1 MLYTSRR
8 CAKKNHKLLKSN
20 RITLNNKLKNTKG
33 RKKMIAFIVTT
44 IICFITYLLLTT
56 GSGTVGL
63 WSIEEILLGIILSAV
78 VGFVTRT
85 IFIKKSL
92 RMLNPARWILF
103 LAYVIGP
110 FFIGMTKANFDVAY
124 RVITGK
130 INPGI
135 VKISPGLKT
144 DLGITMLANSITLTP
159 GTLTV
164 DIDED
169 KNDLYVH
176 WINVKKEALTK
187 KPVDCKHIC
196 GNFSTW
202 IRRIAE

>member
-1 MLYTSRR
+1 MISFI
-8 CAKKNHKLLKSN
+8 
-20 RITLNNKLKNTKG
+20 ITT
-33 RKKMIAFIVTT
+33 V
-44 IICFITYLLLTT
+44 ICFIAYLILTT
-56 GSGTVGL
+56 GSGTEVLGL
-63 WSIEEILLGIILSAV
+63 WSYYELLFGAVLSIIVGIIARNI
-78 VGFVTRT
+78 FV
-85 IFIKKSL
+85 KKSL
-92 RMLNPARWILF
+92 RMLNPVRWFTFIG
-103 LAYVIGP
+103 YVIGP
-110 FFIGMTKANFDVAY
+110 FFVGMAKANFDVAY

-164 DIDED
+164 DIDEN
-169 KNDLYVH
+169 KNDLYIH